1 MGHPFRLGR
10 VFGIELRVDP
20 SWLVIFA
27 LVTWSLTA
35 LFGSW
40 HPDWSGPVRVL
51 VASSTALVFFAS
63 VVFHELAHAAV
74 ASLYGVP
81 VRHITL
87 HLFGGVANIEREP
100 PTPAA
105 ELFIAIVGP
114 IASVGL
120 GISMLLVTSLLLG
133 FGAHDVASPELA
145 MARLGPVA
153 TALAWLGPVNI
164 VVGLFNLIP
173 GFPLDGGR
181 VFRAI
186 VWRVTNSLQE
196 ATRIAAG
203 VGQGVGWI
211 FVGLGVLMTL
221 GWRVPVFGT
230 GFSSGLWL
238 GLIGLFLRNAAIA
251 QLRSV
256 ALDQMLLGVR
266 VGDVMRRQG
275 RTVSA
280 TLPVRELVNGWF
292 MRHDEPAYPVFEGE
306 RFVGI
311 VSVDDVRRK
320 SQWDDLTVTT
330 VMTGLDDLITTT
342 RDEDLAIA
350 LRKLAS
356 SEVRQLPVLDRNG
369 KLVGM
374 LFEDDVLRWLDLR
387 PRQQPPIGAT

>member
-27 LVTWSLTA
+27 LVSWSLTG
-35 LFGSW
+35 LFGGW
-40 HPDWSGPVRVL
+40 HPDWPGPVRVL
-51 VASSTALVFFAS
+51 VAASTAIVFFAS
-63 VVFHELAHAAV
+63 VLFHELAHAAV
-74 ASLYGVP
+74 ASVYSLP

-105 ELFIAIVGP
+105 ELLIAIVGP
-114 IASVGL
+114 IASVAL

-133 FGAHDVASPELA
+133 FGARDVASPELA

-164 VVGLFNLIP
+164 TVGLFNLIP

-181 VFRAI
+181 VLRAI

-203 VGQGVGWI
+203 VGQGIGWM
-211 FVGLGVLMTL
+211 FVGLGILMTL
-221 GWRVPVFGT
+221 GWTVPFFGT

-280 TLPVRELVNGWF
+280 SLPVRQLVDVWF

-311 VSVDDVRRK
+311 VSVDDVRRR
-320 SQWDDLTVTT
+320 SHWDDLTVST
-330 VMTGLDDLITTT
+330 VMTGIADLVTTT

-369 KLVGM
+369 ALVGM
-374 LFEDDVLRWLDLR
+374 LCEEDVLRWLDLR
-387 PRQQPPIGAT
+387 PRQQPPINAT